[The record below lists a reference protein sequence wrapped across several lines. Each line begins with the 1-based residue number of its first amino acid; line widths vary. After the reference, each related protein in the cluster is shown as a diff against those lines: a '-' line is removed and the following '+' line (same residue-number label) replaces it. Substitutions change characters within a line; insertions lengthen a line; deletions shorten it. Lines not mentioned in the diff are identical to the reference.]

1 MKVTI
6 DITPDELERIKN
18 LLWKRAAMVKCGMAY
33 KTLEDKILFRIFE
46 AAQDGSTT
54 KEKED

>member
-46 AAQDGSTT
+46 AAQ
-54 KEKED
+54 KQEKQDE